1 MELIGDV
8 WVNWFEGEENGYNV
22 CEFHE
27 WRKHDFIECMDQIP
41 LIKVSDALFNY
52 IENDLSDLPPT
63 LLEKIHNQSYIRKN
77 NQRERVEYAFIATNG
92 IAIIVVDTLGYTI
105 PIRKSRVIPRQESAI
120 IEQAQTMTIFQ
131 EEGQFTHNKMHHIM
145 SPPALWMRGLT
156 RKERQL
162 KQLLLM
168 VLDQL
173 RTTGQLEEIRYWF
186 TEWFPKRYGE
196 SRTILFDD
204 AWRALFNDVKLG
216 WSDKHYQLCE
226 RMIKGQSYY
235 EKLWE
240 LEHGTAVN

>member
-41 LIKVSDALFNY
+41 LIKVSDSLFYY
-52 IENDLSDLPPT
+52 IENDLSDLPNS
-63 LLEKIHNQSYIRKN
+63 LLERIHNQSYIRKN

-92 IAIIVVDTLGYTI
+92 SKVLVVDTLGYSI
-105 PIRKSRVIPRQESAI
+105 PIRKSRLIPRQESSVL
-120 IEQAQTMTIFQ
+120 EQAKTMETLEVEGTFQ
-131 EEGQFTHNKMHHIM
+131 VDKIHHIM
-145 SPPALWMRGLT
+145 SPPEVWMRGLT

-168 VLDQL
+168 MLDQL
-173 RTTGQLEEIRYWF
+173 RSNDKLEEMRYWY
-186 TEWFPKRYGE
+186 TEWFPKRYHE
-196 SRTILFDD
+196 SRIIPFQK
-204 AWRALFNDVKLG
+204 AWEELFNDAKLG
-216 WSDKHYQLCE
+216 WSDKHYQISE
-226 RMIKGQSYY
+226 KMIKGQEYY
-235 EKLWE
+235 EKLWD